1 MKFEVEFPE
10 LTQRIDAEFHE
21 QDLEIQADMGVVHV
35 VKEYVGGNPYTGDYA
50 VTPKVA
56 QQTMPTKGKFMTDD
70 VTVKAIP
77 IYETSNASGGSTIY
91 IAKEI

>member
-1 MKFEVEFPE
+1 MKFDVSFSETTQKFEVTFRAHDQQLP
-10 LTQRIDAEFHE
+10 AN
-21 QDLEIQADMGVVHV
+21 MGEVHV
-35 VKEYVGGNPYTGDYA
+35 VKEYVGGNPYVGEYTL
-50 VTPKVA
+50 TPKVA